1 MMNVNRSRRLPRGV
15 AWISALALT
24 LGAFDASAQRIYVN
38 DVDVTTAQLKNWT
51 LARVEKV
58 EFDDEGNVRISAPSY
73 SVQVVPQ
80 PSAGAAGSAPGSTPA
95 NTAPRTTTPTAG
107 TPASGTSP
115 QAQGSAASRPAP
127 GTPAA
132 TPTES
137 APVTIYYEAEVSM
150 AHRYLLVLSNPE
162 RGSVPYDVDILVNG
176 KHVVTYT
183 HQRGNSAIDVSEHV
197 QQGQNTVSFAA
208 RRPAGASAGNPNA
221 TMSIMLG
228 VGAYDGAAARFEHV
242 LLGMEYRGSDTRS
255 VVRNSLTFRVQ

>member
-73 SVQVVPQ
+73 RVQV
-80 PSAGAAGSAPGSTPA
+80 TPA
-95 NTAPRTTTPTAG
+95 PSNGAPSTTPPAASSG
-107 TPASGTSP
+107 TPAP
-115 QAQGSAASRPAP
+115 SASTRAPGRPA
-127 GTPAA
+127 PAA
-132 TPTES
+132 TPAES
-137 APVTIYYEAEVSM
+137 GPVTIYYEAEVTM
-150 AHRYLLVLSNPE
+150 AHRYLLVLSNPQ
-162 RGSVPYDVDILVNG
+162 RGAVPYDVDVLVNG

-183 HQRGNSAIDVSEHV
+183 SQRGNSAIDVSEHV
-197 QQGQNTVSFAA
+197 QPGQNTVSFAA
-208 RRPAGASAGNPNA
+208 RRPAGASAGNPSA

-228 VGAYDGAAARFEHV
+228 VGAYDGSAARFEHV
-242 LLGMEYRGSDTRS
+242 LLGMEYRGSDSRS
-255 VVRNSLTFRVQ
+255 VVRSSLTFRVQ